1 MAASRIFGNRKPFPG
16 LKLRPSFILSMCSR
30 KFGKTVEQKEQD
42 AGTIAMLMKRFVDYR
57 LPRAQRMLEKVNAGE
72 RITDHDLYWLKNI
85 FADSTRTLPLV
96 KRNPEYTSLVA
107 GFLDMYTE
115 ITTKAI
121 ENEKAGK

>member
-1 MAASRIFGNRKPFPG
+1 
-16 LKLRPSFILSMCSR
+16 
-30 KFGKTVEQKEQD
+30 
-42 AGTIAMLMKRFVDYR
+42 MLMKRLVDYR
-57 LPRAQRMLEKVNAGE
+57 LPRAKRMLEKVNAGE
-72 RITDHDLYWLKNI
+72 RISDYDLYWLRTE
-85 FADSTRTLPLV
+85 FSDSTETLPLV